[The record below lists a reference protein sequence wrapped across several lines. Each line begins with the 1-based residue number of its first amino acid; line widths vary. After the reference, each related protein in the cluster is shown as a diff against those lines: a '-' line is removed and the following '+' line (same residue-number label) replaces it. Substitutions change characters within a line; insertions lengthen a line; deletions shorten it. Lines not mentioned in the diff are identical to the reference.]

1 MIICPGEGCGVRAK
15 SDRALT
21 THLKTCDK
29 AKAGLALVGTEVERR
44 EEEYQR
50 AKRRKISSSR
60 HLEIAP
66 EVMEPVDVDFEVCSV
81 DIDLANT
88 HVSRVSRMMSKRLP
102 PHHQWT
108 YLFRLLTR
116 PCFPRVATVV
126 DVNCQHGIK
135 MRTWAPSRSCRA
147 SRRGGSKWRRRRR
160 QLRQRDVKDDPPQ
173 HPPSHQL
180 LQSNSRRSERRQMS
194 SAVLESI
201 VDVQYQNSPT
211 HPSQITMTL

>member
-1 MIICPGEGCGVRAK
+1 MCEKKNPKNSLHTWRVLTMIICPGEGCGVRAK

-50 AKRRKISSSR
+50 AKWRKISSSR

-66 EVMEPVDVDFEVCSV
+66 EVMEPVDVDFEVRSV

-108 YLFRLLTR
+108 YLFCLLTQ

-135 MRTWAPSRSCRA
+135 MRT
-147 SRRGGSKWRRRRR
+147 
-160 QLRQRDVKDDPPQ
+160 
-173 HPPSHQL
+173 
-180 LQSNSRRSERRQMS
+180 
-194 SAVLESI
+194 
-201 VDVQYQNSPT
+201 
-211 HPSQITMTL
+211 